1 MTQIVNENGRNTMA
15 AMTVEQRIIEQFD
28 CSVSELLANFAN
40 QGLTSKQ
47 VAEKLDC
54 GVSNVRRIARKYN
67 IRFNQPAPQAKIVHS
82 DEFKDPQLNRI
93 NFLSRV
99 WNSSLVNRVPKQIE
113 EFA

>member
-15 AMTVEQRIIEQFD
+15 AMTVEQRIIEQFG

>member
-1 MTQIVNENGRNTMA
+1 MT

-67 IRFNQPAPQAKIVHS
+67 IRFNQPTPQAKIVHS

-113 EFA
+113 EVA

>member
-1 MTQIVNENGRNTMA
+1 MT

-40 QGLTSKQ
+40 QGLSSKQ
-47 VAEKLDC
+47 VAEKLNC

-82 DEFKDPQLNRI
+82 DAFKDPCLNQI

-99 WNSSLVNRVPKQIE
+99 WNSSLVNRVPKQVDE
-113 EFA
+113 VA